1 MKIEPQKIYPSKMFR
16 DWKPEMPRKPTNLIY
31 GVDDEPPLATT
42 LLLGFQHIFI
52 LSIAFI
58 FPVVIVSEIGGTP
71 EDAQNLICMAMLATG
86 LSTAL
91 QALNKGPVG
100 SGYLCPL
107 VNGPA
112 FVPASLLAGKEG
124 GLALIFGMT
133 AAAGIFEALFSRVV
147 GRMRKFFPPEVTG
160 TVVLMVGV
168 EVIPI
173 AVPKF
178 FGIDST
184 HAGLQ
189 ALSFLV
195 ALVTLAVT
203 AGFNVWGKGK
213 MRLYSL
219 LIGMV
224 VGYAVSFATGIL
236 TLDHARLIVDSAFF
250 QLPEMGKFGMSFSAV
265 MLVPFMVAA
274 LSSALKTM
282 GDLTTCQKINDADW
296 RRIEMRSI
304 SRGML
309 ACAAGNIASGLL
321 GGLGQSVSSSNIGLS
336 IATGATSR
344 RIGYAAGGIL
354 ILLAFF
360 PKLAAIFVI
369 MPTPVMGA
377 SLVFAVCFMIMAGIQ
392 IIMSRMIDA
401 RKTFVVGLS
410 IIFGLSFDA
419 VPGLYSGVDPMLRPM
434 LSSSLALATIC
445 AVVLNVFFR
454 IGISQKVEFE
464 IDPQVDTSEKIFQI
478 MEKQGGAWGARREVI
493 FNAIAAMNE
502 LLDAAPFMDLQGKK
516 IALSVQFDEFNLDV
530 RAIYEGKPFDIPT
543 SMPCIDSMH
552 DAMATSLALAAFTM
566 SRYVDKMNF
575 STKDGKTELHMH
587 FEH

>member
-1 MKIEPQKIYPSKMFR
+1 
-16 DWKPEMPRKPTNLIY
+16 MPRKPTNLIY
-31 GVDDEPPLATT
+31 GVDDEPPLTTT

-112 FVPASLLAGKEG
+112 FVPASLLAGKAG

-133 AAAGIFEALFSRVV
+133 AAAGIFEALFSQVV

-184 HAGLQ
+184 HTGLQ
-189 ALSFLV
+189 SLSFLV
-195 ALVTLAVT
+195 ALITLAVT
-203 AGFNVWGKGK
+203 VGFNVWGKGK

-224 VGYAVSFATGIL
+224 AGYAVSFVTGIL
-236 TLDHARLIVDSAFF
+236 TLDQARLILDSAFF

-309 ACAAGNIASGLL
+309 ACAAGNMASGLL
-321 GGLGQSVSSSNIGLS
+321 GALGQSVSSSNVGLS

-354 ILLAFF
+354 MLLAFF

-419 VPGLYSGVDPMLRPM
+419 VPGLYSGVDPMLKPM

-464 IDPQVDTSEKIFQI
+464 IEPFVDTSEKIFQI

-502 LLDAAPFMDLQGKK
+502 LLDAAPFLDLQGKK

-530 RAIYEGKPFDIPT
+530 RAIYDGKPFDIPT

-552 DAMATSLALAAFTM
+552 DAAATSLALAAFTM
-566 SRYVDKMNF
+566 SRYVDKMSF

>member
-1 MKIEPQKIYPSKMFR
+1 
-16 DWKPEMPRKPTNLIY
+16 MPRKPTNLFY
-31 GVDDEPPLATT
+31 GVDDEPPLTAT

-112 FVPASLLAGKEG
+112 FVPASLLAGKAG

-133 AAAGIFEALFSRVV
+133 AIAGIFEALFSQVV
-147 GRMRKFFPPEVTG
+147 GRLRKFFPPEVTG
-160 TVVLMVGV
+160 TVVIMVGV

-178 FGIDST
+178 FGVDSA
-184 HAGLQ
+184 HPGVQGLP
-189 ALSFLV
+189 FLV
-195 ALVTLAVT
+195 ALITLAVT

-224 VGYAVSFATGIL
+224 AGYTVSFATGIL
-236 TLDHARLIVDSAFF
+236 TVDKARLILDSAFF
-250 QLPEMGKFGMSFSAV
+250 RLPEIGRFGFSFSTV
-265 MLVPFMVAA
+265 MLMPFLVAA

-296 RRIEMRSI
+296 KRIEMRSI

-309 ACAAGNIASGLL
+309 ACAAGNITSGLL
-321 GGLGQSVSSSNIGLS
+321 GALGQSVSSSNIGLS

-354 ILLAFF
+354 MLLAFF

-410 IIFGLSFDA
+410 IIFGLSFDS
-419 VPGLYSGVDPMLRPM
+419 VPGIYSSVDPMLKPM

-464 IDPQVDTSEKIFQI
+464 IDTATDTSEKIFQI
-478 MEKQGGAWGARREVI
+478 MEKQGGTWGARREVI

-502 LLDAAPFMDLQGKK
+502 LLDAAPFLDLKGKK
-516 IALSVQFDEFNLDV
+516 IALTVQFDEFNLDV
-530 RAIYEGKPFDIPT
+530 RAVYEGMPFNIPT
-543 SMPCIDSMH
+543 TMPCIDVMH
-552 DAMATSLALAAFTM
+552 DAEKSSLAFAAFTM
-566 SRYVDKMNF
+566 SKYVDKISF
-575 STKDGKTELHMH
+575 LTKNEKTELHLH

>member
-1 MKIEPQKIYPSKMFR
+1 MH
-16 DWKPEMPRKPTNLIY
+16 RKPTNLIY
-31 GVDDEPPLATT
+31 GVDDEPPLTTT

-58 FPVVIVSEIGGTP
+58 FPVVIVNEIGGSP

-86 LSTAL
+86 LSTAM

-107 VNGPA
+107 LNGPA

-133 AAAGIFEALFSRVV
+133 AVAGIFEALFSQVV

-184 HAGLQ
+184 HPAVQVLP
-189 ALSFLV
+189 FLV
-195 ALVTLAVT
+195 ALITLAVT

-224 VGYAVSFATGIL
+224 AGYAVSFVTGIL
-236 TLDHARLIVDSAFF
+236 TVDNARLILDSAFF
-250 QLPEMGKFGMSFSAV
+250 QLPEIGRFGISFSTV
-265 MLVPFMVAA
+265 MLMPFLVAA
-274 LSSALKTM
+274 FSSALKTM

-296 RRIEMRSI
+296 KRTEMRSI

-309 ACAAGNIASGLL
+309 ACAAGNITSGIL
-321 GGLGQSVSSSNIGLS
+321 GALGQSVSSSNIGLS

-354 ILLAFF
+354 MLLAFF

-377 SLVFAVCFMIMAGIQ
+377 SLVFTVCFMIMAGVQ

-419 VPGLYSGVDPMLRPM
+419 VPGLYSGFGSMLQPLM
-434 LSSSLALATIC
+434 SSSLALATIC

-454 IGISQKVEFE
+454 IGISQKMEFE
-464 IDPQVDTSEKIFQI
+464 IDPAADNSEKIFQI
-478 MEKQGGAWGARREVI
+478 MEKQGSTWGARREVI

-502 LLDAAPFMDLQGKK
+502 LLDAAPFMDLLGKK
-516 IALSVQFDEFNLDV
+516 IGISVLFDEFNLDV
-530 RAIYEGKPFDIPT
+530 RAVYEGIPFDIPT
-543 SMPCIDSMH
+543 NLPCIDSMH
-552 DAMATSLALAAFTM
+552 DVEATSLALAAFTM
-566 SRYVDKMNF
+566 SRYVDKMSF

>member
-1 MKIEPQKIYPSKMFR
+1 MIESMNSEISRLRGKMA
-16 DWKPEMPRKPTNLIY
+16 KKPTNIIY
-31 GVDDEPPLATT
+31 GVDDDPPLATT

-58 FPVVIVSEIGGTP
+58 FPVVIVSEIGGSP
-71 EDAQNLICMAMLATG
+71 EDAENLICMAMLATG
-86 LSTAL
+86 FGTIL
-91 QALNKGPVG
+91 QGINKGPIG

-112 FVPASLLAGKEG
+112 FVPASLLAGKAG

-133 AAAGIFEALFSRVV
+133 AAAGIFEALFSQVV
-147 GRMRKFFPPEVTG
+147 GRLRKYFPPEVTG

-184 HAGLQ
+184 HLEPQ
-189 ALSFLV
+189 LIPFLV
-195 ALVTLAVT
+195 ALATLAVT
-203 AGFNVWGKGK
+203 AGFNVWGKGNL
-213 MRLYSL
+213 RLYSL
-219 LIGMV
+219 LIGMTA
-224 VGYAVSFATGIL
+224 GYLISLAAGIL
-236 TLDHARLIVDSAFF
+236 TIDHIRLILDSPVF
-250 QLPEMGKFGMSFSAV
+250 QLPEMGRFGMTFSAAL
-265 MLVPFMVAA
+265 LVPFMVAA

-282 GDLTTCQKINDADW
+282 GDLTTCQKINDAEW
-296 RRIEMRSI
+296 KRIEMGSI

-309 ACAAGNIASGLL
+309 ACGAGNIASGLL
-321 GGLGQSVSSSNIGLS
+321 GALGQSVSSSNIGLS

-354 ILLAFF
+354 MLMAFF

-377 SLVFAVCFMIMAGIQ
+377 SLIFAICFMIMAGIQ

-410 IIFGLSFDA
+410 IIFGLSFDS
-419 VPGLYSGVDPMLRPM
+419 VPELYSGLDLVVATFF
-434 LSSSLALATIC
+434 SSSLAMATIC

-454 IGISQKVEFE
+454 LGISQK
-464 IDPQVDTSEKIFQI
+464 IDFQIDTEADTSDKIFQI
-478 MEKQGGAWGARREVI
+478 MERQGSAWGARREVI
-493 FNAIAAMNE
+493 MNVIAALNE
-502 LLDAAPFMDLQGKK
+502 LLEAAPFLDLRDKN
-516 IALSVQFDEFNLDV
+516 IAVSVQFDEFNLDA
-530 RAIYEGKPFDIPT
+530 RAVYDGKPFNIP
-543 SMPCIDSMH
+543 SAMPCIESLEDA
-552 DAMATSLALAAFTM
+552 DDAYLAMAAFM
-566 SRYVDKMNF
+566 MGRYADRISF
-575 STKDGKTELHMH
+575 STKDGKTQIHLH

>member
-1 MKIEPQKIYPSKMFR
+1 MA
-16 DWKPEMPRKPTNLIY
+16 RKPTNLIY
-31 GVDDEPPLATT
+31 GVDDKPPLATT

-58 FPVVIVSEIGGTP
+58 FPVVIVKEIGASP

-86 LSTAL
+86 FSTAL
-91 QALNKGPVG
+91 QASNKGPIG

-112 FVPASLLAGKEG
+112 FIPASLLAGKAG

-133 AAAGIFEALFSRVV
+133 ALAGIFESLFSQVV
-147 GRMRKFFPPEVTG
+147 SRMRKFFPPEVTG

-178 FGIDST
+178 FGVDST
-184 HAGLQ
+184 HPEVQ
-189 ALSFLV
+189 AVSFLV
-195 ALVTLAVT
+195 ALITLVVM

-224 VGYAVSFATGIL
+224 TGYAVSIAAGIL
-236 TLDHARLIVDSAFF
+236 TADSARLIIDSPSF
-250 QLPEMGKFGMSFSAV
+250 QLPEIGKFGMSFSTAL
-265 MLVPFMVAA
+265 LVPFLVAA

-296 RRIEMRSI
+296 KRIEMRSI
-304 SRGML
+304 GRGMF
-309 ACAAGNIASGLL
+309 ACGAGNIASGIL
-321 GGLGQSVSSSNIGLS
+321 GALGQSVSSSNIGLS

-354 ILLAFF
+354 MLLAFF
-360 PKLAAIFVI
+360 PKLAAVFVI

-377 SLVFAVCFMIMAGIQ
+377 SLIFAVCFMIMAGIQ
-392 IIMSRMIDA
+392 IITSRMIDS
-401 RKTFVVGLS
+401 RKTFVIGLS
-410 IIFGLSFDA
+410 IIFGLSYDA
-419 VPGLYSGVDPMLRPM
+419 LPGFYAAVDPTLRPM
-434 LSSSLALATIC
+434 FSSSLAVATIC
-445 AVVLNVFFR
+445 AVLLNVFFR
-454 IGISQKVEFE
+454 LGISQKMEFE
-464 IDPQVDTSEKIFQI
+464 IDPAADTSEKIFQL
-478 MEKQGGAWGARREVI
+478 MEKQGGVWGARRDVI
-493 FNAIAAMNE
+493 MNSIAAMNE
-502 LLDAAPFMDLQGKK
+502 LLDAAPFLGLMGKK
-516 IALSVQFDEFNLDV
+516 ISMSVQFDEFNLDV
-530 RAIYEGKPFDIPT
+530 RAVYEGKPFEIPAA
-543 SMPCIDSMH
+543 MPSIDFMH
-552 DAMATSLALAAFTM
+552 DEKASALSLAAFTM
-566 SRYVDKMNF
+566 SRYVDKMSF
-575 STKDGKTELHMH
+575 SEKDGKTELHLH

>member
-1 MKIEPQKIYPSKMFR
+1 MAK
-16 DWKPEMPRKPTNLIY
+16 KPTDIIY
-31 GVDDEPPLATT
+31 GVDDDPPLATT

-71 EDAQNLICMAMLATG
+71 EDAENLICMAMLATG
-86 LSTAL
+86 LGTIL
-91 QALNKGPVG
+91 QGINKGPIG

-112 FVPASLLAGKEG
+112 FVPASLLAGKAG

-133 AAAGIFEALFSRVV
+133 AIAGVFEVLFSQVV
-147 GRMRKFFPPEVTG
+147 GRLRKYFPPEVTG

-184 HAGLQ
+184 HLEPQ
-189 ALSFLV
+189 LLPFLV
-195 ALVTLAVT
+195 ALATLAVT

-213 MRLYSL
+213 LRLYSL
-219 LIGMV
+219 LIGMAA
-224 VGYAVSFATGIL
+224 GYLISFATGIL
-236 TLDHARLIVDSAFF
+236 TIDHIRLILDSAVF
-250 QLPEMGKFGMSFSAV
+250 QFPEMDHFGMSFSAAL
-265 MLVPFMVAA
+265 LVPFMVAG

-282 GDLTTCQKINDADW
+282 GDLTTCQKINDSDW
-296 RRIEMRSI
+296 KRIEMGSI

-309 ACAAGNIASGLL
+309 ACGVGNIASGIL
-321 GGLGQSVSSSNIGLS
+321 GALGQSVSSSNIGLS

-354 ILLAFF
+354 MLMAFF

-377 SLVFAVCFMIMAGIQ
+377 SLIFAVCFMIIAGIQ

-410 IIFGLSFDA
+410 IIFGLSFDS
-419 VPGLYSGVDPMLRPM
+419 VPELYGGLDPMVATFF
-434 LSSSLALATIC
+434 SSSLAMATIC
-445 AVVLNVFFR
+445 AVVLNVLFR
-454 IGISQKVEFE
+454 LGISQKVDFE
-464 IDPQVDTSEKIFQI
+464 IDTKTDTSEKIFQV
-478 MEKQGGAWGARREVI
+478 MERQGSAWGARREVI
-493 FNAIAAMNE
+493 MNVIAALNE
-502 LLDAAPFMDLQGKK
+502 LLEAAPFLDLRDKN
-516 IALSVQFDEFNLDV
+516 IAVSVQFDEFNLDA
-530 RAIYEGKPFDIPT
+530 RAVYDGKPFNIP
-543 SMPCIDSMH
+543 SAMPCIESLEDAN
-552 DAMATSLALAAFTM
+552 DAYLAMAAFM
-566 SRYVDKMNF
+566 MGRYADKISF
-575 STKDGKTELHMH
+575 SIKDGKTQIHLH

>member
-1 MKIEPQKIYPSKMFR
+1 
-16 DWKPEMPRKPTNLIY
+16 MPKKPTNLIY
-31 GVDDEPPLATT
+31 GVDDEPHLTTT
-42 LLLGFQHIFI
+42 LLLGFQHIFV

-58 FPVVIVSEIGGTP
+58 FPVVIVSEIGGSP
-71 EDAQNLICMAMLATG
+71 EDSQNLICMAMLATG

-133 AAAGIFEALFSRVV
+133 AVAGIFEALFSQVV

-178 FGIDST
+178 FGVDST
-184 HAGLQ
+184 HAGIQ
-189 ALSFLV
+189 ALPFLV
-195 ALVTLAVT
+195 ALITLAVT

-224 VGYAVSFATGIL
+224 AGYAVSFAAGIL
-236 TLDHARLIVDSAFF
+236 TLDNARLIIDSAFF
-250 QLPEMGKFGMSFSAV
+250 QLPEIGRFGMSFSTA
-265 MLVPFMVAA
+265 MLVPFLVAA
-274 LSSALKTM
+274 FSSALKTM
-282 GDLTTCQKINDADW
+282 GDLTTCQKINDSDW

-304 SRGML
+304 GRGML

-321 GGLGQSVSSSNIGLS
+321 GALGQSVSSSNIGLS

-354 ILLAFF
+354 MLLAFI

-410 IIFGLSFDA
+410 IIFGLSFDV
-419 VPGLYSGVDPMLRPM
+419 VPGLYASVDPMLKPM

-445 AVVLNVFFR
+445 AVVLNIFFR
-454 IGISQKVEFE
+454 MGISQKLDFE
-464 IDPQVDTSEKIFQI
+464 IDTETDTSDKIFKI
-478 MEKQGGAWGARREVI
+478 MEKQGGTWGARREVI

-502 LLDAAPFMDLQGKK
+502 LLDAAPFMDLSGKK
-516 IALSVQFDEFNLDV
+516 IGMSVQFDEFNLDI
-530 RAIYEGKPFDIPT
+530 RAVYEGMPFDIPT
-543 SMPCIDSMH
+543 TMPCIDAMH
-552 DAMATSLALAAFTM
+552 DAEASSLVLAAFTM
-566 SRYVDKMNF
+566 SRYVDKMSF

-587 FEH
+587 LEH

>member
-1 MKIEPQKIYPSKMFR
+1 
-16 DWKPEMPRKPTNLIY
+16 MPRKPTNLIY
-31 GVDDEPPLATT
+31 GVDDEPPLTTT

-58 FPVVIVSEIGGTP
+58 FPVVIINEIGGSP

-107 VNGPA
+107 LNGPA

-133 AAAGIFEALFSRVV
+133 AVAGVFEALFSRVV

-178 FGIDST
+178 FGVDGAHPSV
-184 HAGLQ
+184 A
-189 ALSFLV
+189 ALPFLV
-195 ALVTLAVT
+195 ALITLAVT
-203 AGFNVWGKGK
+203 AGFNIWGKGK

-224 VGYAVSFATGIL
+224 AGYAVSFATGIL
-236 TLDHARLIVDSAFF
+236 TIDKARLILDSAFF
-250 QLPEMGKFGMSFSAV
+250 QLPEIGKFGMSFSTV
-265 MLVPFMVAA
+265 MLVPFLVAA
-274 LSSALKTM
+274 FSSALKTM

-304 SRGML
+304 GRGML

-321 GGLGQSVSSSNIGLS
+321 GALGQSVSSSNIGLS

-410 IIFGLSFDA
+410 IIFGLSFDT
-419 VPGLYSGVDPMLRPM
+419 VPGLYAGFDPMLQPM

-454 IGISQKVEFE
+454 MGISQKVEFE
-464 IDPQVDTSEKIFQI
+464 IDPSVDTSEKIFQI

-493 FNAIAAMNE
+493 FNAIAAINE
-502 LLDAAPFMDLQGKK
+502 LLDAAPFLGLLGKK

-530 RAIYEGKPFDIPT
+530 QAIYEGRPFDIPT

-552 DAMATSLALAAFTM
+552 DAQASSLALAAFTM
-566 SRYVDKMNF
+566 SRYVDKISF
-575 STKDGKTELHMH
+575 STKDGKTQLHMH

>member
-1 MKIEPQKIYPSKMFR
+1 
-16 DWKPEMPRKPTNLIY
+16 MPRKPTNLIY
-31 GVDDEPPLATT
+31 GVDDEPPLTTT

-112 FVPASLLAGKEG
+112 FVPASLLAGKAG

-133 AAAGIFEALFSRVV
+133 AAAGIFEALFSQVV

-160 TVVLMVGV
+160 TVVLMVGI

-184 HAGLQ
+184 HTGLQ
-189 ALSFLV
+189 SLSFLV
-195 ALVTLAVT
+195 ALITLAVT

-224 VGYAVSFATGIL
+224 AGYAVSFVTGIL
-236 TLDHARLIVDSAFF
+236 TLDQARLILDSAFF

-309 ACAAGNIASGLL
+309 ACAAGNMASGLL
-321 GGLGQSVSSSNIGLS
+321 GALGQSVSSSNIGLS

-354 ILLAFF
+354 MLLAFF

-419 VPGLYSGVDPMLRPM
+419 VPGLYSGVDPMLKPM

-464 IDPQVDTSEKIFQI
+464 IEPSVDTSEKIFQI

-502 LLDAAPFMDLQGKK
+502 LLDAAPFLDLQGKK

-530 RAIYEGKPFDIPT
+530 RAIYDGKPFDIPT

-552 DAMATSLALAAFTM
+552 DAAATSLALAAFTM
-566 SRYVDKMNF
+566 SRYVDKMSF

>member
-1 MKIEPQKIYPSKMFR
+1 
-16 DWKPEMPRKPTNLIY
+16 MPRKPTNLIY
-31 GVDDEPPLATT
+31 GVDDEPPLTTT

-58 FPVVIVSEIGGTP
+58 FPVVIVTEIGGSP

-86 LSTAL
+86 FSTAL
-91 QALNKGPVG
+91 QALKKGPVG

-107 VNGPA
+107 LNGPA
-112 FVPASLLAGKEG
+112 FVPASLLAGKAG

-133 AAAGIFEALFSRVV
+133 VVAGIFEALFSQVV

-173 AVPKF
+173 AIPKF
-178 FGIDST
+178 FGVDSA
-184 HAGLQ
+184 HPGVA
-189 ALSFLV
+189 ALPFLV
-195 ALVTLAVT
+195 ALITLAVT

-219 LIGMV
+219 LIGMIA
-224 VGYAVSFATGIL
+224 GYAVSFATGIL
-236 TLDHARLIVDSAFF
+236 TLDTARLIIDSAFF
-250 QLPEMGKFGMSFSAV
+250 QLPEMGRFGMSFSAV
-265 MLVPFMVAA
+265 MLVPFLVAA
-274 LSSALKTM
+274 FSSALKTM

-296 RRIEMRSI
+296 RRIEMPSI

-309 ACAAGNIASGLL
+309 ACAAGNITSGLL
-321 GGLGQSVSSSNIGLS
+321 GALGQSVSSSNIGLS

-354 ILLAFF
+354 VLLAFF

-377 SLVFAVCFMIMAGIQ
+377 SLIFTVCFMIMAGIQ
-392 IIMSRMIDA
+392 IIMSRMIDS

-419 VPGLYSGVDPMLRPM
+419 LPGIYAGIDPMLQPL
-434 LSSSLALATIC
+434 LSSSLAVATIC

-454 IGISQKVEFE
+454 MGISQKMEFE
-464 IDPQVDTSEKIFQI
+464 IDPAVDTSDKIFQI
-478 MEKQGGAWGARREVI
+478 MEKQGGTWGARREVI

-502 LLDAAPFMDLQGKK
+502 LLDASPFLGLLEKK

-530 RAIYEGKPFDIPT
+530 RAVYEGMPFDIPAA
-543 SMPCIDSMH
+543 MPRIDSMH
-552 DAMATSLALAAFTM
+552 DAESSALALSAFTM
-566 SRYVDKMNF
+566 SRYVDRMSF
-575 STKDGKTELHMH
+575 STKDGKTELLMH

>member
-1 MKIEPQKIYPSKMFR
+1 MPK
-16 DWKPEMPRKPTNLIY
+16 KPINLIY
-31 GVDDEPPLATT
+31 GVDDEPPLTTT

-58 FPVVIVSEIGGTP
+58 FPVVIVSEIGGSP

-91 QALNKGPVG
+91 QALNKGPIG

-112 FVPASLLAGKEG
+112 FVPASLMAGKEG

-133 AAAGIFEALFSRVV
+133 AMAGIFEALFSQVV

-178 FGIDST
+178 FGVDST
-184 HAGLQ
+184 HPEVQ
-189 ALSFLV
+189 ALPFLV
-195 ALVTLAVT
+195 ALITLAVT
-203 AGFNVWGKGK
+203 TGFNVWGKGK

-224 VGYAVSFATGIL
+224 AGYAVSFATGIL
-236 TLDHARLIVDSAFF
+236 TVDKARLILDSAFF
-250 QLPEMGKFGMSFSAV
+250 QLPEMGRFGMSLSTV
-265 MLVPFMVAA
+265 MLVPFVVAA
-274 LSSALKTM
+274 FSSALKTM

-296 RRIEMRSI
+296 RRTDMRSI

-321 GGLGQSVSSSNIGLS
+321 GALGQSVSSSNIGLS

-354 ILLAFF
+354 MLLAFF

-410 IIFGLSFDA
+410 IIFGLSFDM
-419 VPGLYSGVDPMLRPM
+419 VSGLYAHVDPTLVP
-434 LSSSLALATIC
+434 LFSSSLAVATIC
-445 AVVLNVFFR
+445 AVLLNIFFR

-464 IDPQVDTSEKIFQI
+464 IDPAVDRSEKIFQI

-502 LLDAAPFMDLQGKK
+502 LLDAAPFLDLQGKK

-530 RAIYEGKPFDIPT
+530 RAVYEGRPFDIPT
-543 SMPCIDSMH
+543 TMPCIDSMH
-552 DAMATSLALAAFTM
+552 DAAATSLALAAFTM
-566 SRYVDKMNF
+566 SRYVDKMSF

>member
-1 MKIEPQKIYPSKMFR
+1 
-16 DWKPEMPRKPTNLIY
+16 MPRKPTNLIY
-31 GVDDEPPLATT
+31 GVDDEPPLTT
-42 LLLGFQHIFI
+42 ALILGFQHIFI

-58 FPVVIVSEIGGTP
+58 FPVMIIGEIGGTP
-71 EDAQNLICMAMLATG
+71 EDAENLICMAMLATG
-86 LSTAL
+86 FATAL
-91 QALNKGPVG
+91 QALNKGPIG

-133 AAAGIFEALFSRVV
+133 AAAGVFEALFSQVV

-168 EVIPI
+168 EVIPLS
-173 AVPKF
+173 VPKF

-184 HAGLQ
+184 HTGVQ
-189 ALSFLV
+189 GLSFLV
-195 ALVTLAVT
+195 ALITLGVT

-224 VGYAVSFATGIL
+224 AGYAVSFATGIL
-236 TLDHARLIVDSAFF
+236 TIDQARLILDSAYFRV
-250 QLPEMGKFGMSFSAV
+250 PEIGRFGMSFSAA

-296 RRIEMRSI
+296 RRIEMKSI

-309 ACAAGNIASGLL
+309 ACAAGNITSGLM
-321 GGLGQSVSSSNIGLS
+321 GALGQSVSSSNIGLA

-354 ILLAFF
+354 MALAFF

-377 SLVFAVCFMIMAGIQ
+377 SLVFAICFMIMAGIQ
-392 IIMSRMIDA
+392 IIMSRMIDS

-419 VPGLYSGVDPMLRPM
+419 VPGLYASVDPMLKPM

-464 IDPQVDTSEKIFQI
+464 IDPAADTSEKIFQI

-502 LLDAAPFMDLQGKK
+502 LLDAAPFLNLQGKK
-516 IALSVQFDEFNLDV
+516 IALSVQFDEFNLDA
-530 RAIYEGKPFDIPT
+530 RAVYDGKPFDIPT
-543 SMPCIDSMH
+543 ALPCIDSMQ
-552 DAMATSLALAAFTM
+552 DATATSLALAAFTM
-566 SRYVDKMNF
+566 SRYVDKISF

>member
-1 MKIEPQKIYPSKMFR
+1 MA
-16 DWKPEMPRKPTNLIY
+16 RKPTNLIY

-42 LLLGFQHIFI
+42 LILGFQHIFI

-58 FPVVIVSEIGGTP
+58 FPVVIINEIGASP

-86 LSTAL
+86 FSTAL

-107 VNGPA
+107 LNGPA
-112 FVPASLLAGKEG
+112 FVPASLLAGKAG

-133 AAAGIFEALFSRVV
+133 ALAGIFEGLFSQVV

-178 FGIDST
+178 FGVDSL
-184 HAGLQ
+184 HPSVQ
-189 ALSFLV
+189 ALPFLV
-195 ALVTLAVT
+195 ALITLAVT

-219 LIGMV
+219 LIGMAA
-224 VGYAVSFATGIL
+224 GYAISFATGIL
-236 TLDHARLIVDSAFF
+236 TMDQVRLIVDSASF
-250 QLPEMGKFGMSFSAV
+250 QLPEIGKFGMSFSTA
-265 MLVPFMVAA
+265 MLVPFLVAA

-296 RRIEMRSI
+296 KRIEMRSI

-309 ACAAGNIASGLL
+309 ACGAGNIASGLL
-321 GGLGQSVSSSNIGLS
+321 GALGQSVSSSNIGLS

-354 ILLAFF
+354 ILMAFF

-377 SLVFAVCFMIMAGIQ
+377 SLIFTVCFMIMAGIQ
-392 IIMSRMIDA
+392 IIMSRMIDS

-419 VPGLYSGVDPMLRPM
+419 VPGLYAGLDPMLRPL

-454 IGISQKVEFE
+454 MGISRKMEFE
-464 IDPQVDTSEKIFQI
+464 IDPATDTSEKIFQV
-478 MEKQGGAWGARREVI
+478 MEKQGGIWGARREVI
-493 FNAIAAMNE
+493 FNAISAMNE
-502 LLDAAPFMDLQGKK
+502 LLDAAPFLGLSEKK
-516 IALSVQFDEFNLDV
+516 IALSASFDEFNLDV
-530 RAIYEGKPFDIPT
+530 RAVYEGKPFDIPT
-543 SMPCIDSMH
+543 AMPSIDFMH
-552 DAMATSLALAAFTM
+552 DEQASALALAAFTM
-566 SRYVDKMNF
+566 SRYVDKISF
-575 STKDGKTELHMH
+575 STKEGKTELHMH

>member
-1 MKIEPQKIYPSKMFR
+1 
-16 DWKPEMPRKPTNLIY
+16 MPRKPTNLIY
-31 GVDDEPPLATT
+31 GVDEEPPLATT
-42 LLLGFQHIFI
+42 MLLGFQHIFI

-58 FPVVIVSEIGGTP
+58 FPVVIVSEIGGSP

-112 FVPASLLAGKEG
+112 FVPASLLAGKAG

-133 AAAGIFEALFSRVV
+133 AAAGVFEALFSRVV

-178 FGIDST
+178 FGIDSMHT
-184 HAGLQ
+184 GLQ
-189 ALSFLV
+189 ALSFVV
-195 ALVTLAVT
+195 ALITLAVT

-224 VGYAVSFATGIL
+224 AGYAVSFATGIL
-236 TLDHARLIVDSAFF
+236 TLDQARLILDSPLF
-250 QLPEMGKFGMSFSAV
+250 QLPQMGRFGMSFSAV

-296 RRIEMRSI
+296 KRIEMQSI

-309 ACAAGNIASGLL
+309 ACAAGNITSGLL
-321 GGLGQSVSSSNIGLS
+321 GALGQSVSSSNIGLS

-354 ILLAFF
+354 MLLAFI

-419 VPGLYSGVDPMLRPM
+419 VPGLYEGVDPMLRPM

-454 IGISQKVEFE
+454 IGISQRVEFE
-464 IDPQVDTSEKIFQI
+464 IDPAADTSEKIFQI

-493 FNAIAAMNE
+493 LNAIAAMNE
-502 LLDAAPFMDLQGKK
+502 LLDAAPFLDLKGKK

-530 RAIYEGKPFDIPT
+530 RAIFDGKPFDIPT

-552 DAMATSLALAAFTM
+552 DVAATSLALAAFTM
-566 SRYVDKMNF
+566 SRYVDKMSF
-575 STKDGKTELHMH
+575 STKDGKTGLHMH

>member
-1 MKIEPQKIYPSKMFR
+1 
-16 DWKPEMPRKPTNLIY
+16 MPRKPTNLIY
-31 GVDDEPPLATT
+31 GVDEEPPLATT
-42 LLLGFQHIFI
+42 MLLGFQHIFI

-58 FPVVIVSEIGGTP
+58 FPVVIVSEIGGSP

-91 QALNKGPVG
+91 QALNRGPVG

-112 FVPASLLAGKEG
+112 FVPASLLAGKAG

-133 AAAGIFEALFSRVV
+133 AAAGVFEALFSRVV

-178 FGIDST
+178 FGIDSAHT
-184 HAGLQ
+184 GLQ
-189 ALSFLV
+189 ALSFVV
-195 ALVTLAVT
+195 ALITLAVT

-224 VGYAVSFATGIL
+224 AGYAVSFATGIL
-236 TLDHARLIVDSAFF
+236 TLDQARLILDSPLF
-250 QLPEMGKFGMSFSAV
+250 QLPQMGRFGMSFSAV

-296 RRIEMRSI
+296 KRIEMQSI

-309 ACAAGNIASGLL
+309 ACAAGNITSGLL
-321 GGLGQSVSSSNIGLS
+321 GALGQSVSSSNIGLS

-354 ILLAFF
+354 MLLAFI

-419 VPGLYSGVDPMLRPM
+419 VPGLYEGVDPMLRPM

-454 IGISQKVEFE
+454 IGISQRVEFE
-464 IDPQVDTSEKIFQI
+464 IDPAADTSEKIFQI

-493 FNAIAAMNE
+493 LNAIAAMNE
-502 LLDAAPFMDLQGKK
+502 LLDAAPFLDLKGKK

-530 RAIYEGKPFDIPT
+530 RAIFDGKPFDIPT

-552 DAMATSLALAAFTM
+552 DVAATSLALAAFTM
-566 SRYVDKMNF
+566 SRYVDKMSF

>member
-1 MKIEPQKIYPSKMFR
+1 
-16 DWKPEMPRKPTNLIY
+16 MPKKPTNLIY
-31 GVDDEPPLATT
+31 GVDDEPPLTAT

-58 FPVVIVSEIGGTP
+58 FPVVIVSEIGGSP

-112 FVPASLLAGKEG
+112 FVPASLLAGKAG

-133 AAAGIFEALFSRVV
+133 AIAGIFEALFSQVV

-178 FGIDST
+178 LGVDST
-184 HAGLQ
+184 HPVAQGLP
-189 ALSFLV
+189 FLV
-195 ALVTLAVT
+195 ALFTLATT
-203 AGFNVWGKGK
+203 AGFNVWGKGR

-224 VGYAVSFATGIL
+224 AGYAASFATGIL
-236 TLDHARLIVDSAFF
+236 TVDKARMILDSAFF
-250 QLPEMGKFGMSFSAV
+250 QLPEMGRFGMSFSAV
-265 MLVPFMVAA
+265 MLVPFLVAA

-296 RRIEMRSI
+296 RRIEMPSI

-309 ACAAGNIASGLL
+309 ACAAGNITSGLL
-321 GGLGQSVSSSNIGLS
+321 GALGQSVSSSNIGLA

-354 ILLAFF
+354 MLLAFF

-419 VPGLYSGVDPMLRPM
+419 VPGLYSGVDPMLKPM

-445 AVVLNVFFR
+445 AVVLNIFFR
-454 IGISQKVEFE
+454 IGISKKVEFE
-464 IDPQVDTSEKIFQI
+464 IDPAVDTSEKIFQI
-478 MEKQGGAWGARREVI
+478 MEKQGGTWGARREVI

-502 LLDAAPFMDLQGKK
+502 LLDAAPYMDLKREK
-516 IALSVQFDEFNLDV
+516 IVLSVLFDEFNLDV
-530 RAIYEGKPFDIPT
+530 RAVYEGMPFDIPT
-543 SMPCIDSMH
+543 TMPRIDTMH
-552 DAMATSLALAAFTM
+552 DAKASSLALAAFTM
-566 SRYVDKMNF
+566 GKYADKINF
-575 STKDGKTELHMH
+575 SIKDGKTELHMH